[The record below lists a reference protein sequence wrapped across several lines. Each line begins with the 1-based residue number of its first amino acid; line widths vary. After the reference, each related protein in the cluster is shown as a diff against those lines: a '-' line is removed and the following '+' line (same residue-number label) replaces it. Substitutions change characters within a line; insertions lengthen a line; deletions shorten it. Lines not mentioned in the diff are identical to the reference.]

1 VGDGLVSEGIFA
13 DVVDVD
19 APALVTG
26 QGQLRWRDLIA
37 RVSVSSSSSPSSAA
51 RVPLVGDTGEDAVLA
66 VFAALH
72 HGAAPVLAHPRW
84 PTAMREAAFARAGVG
99 RPLSMTQRALLGD
112 DVATIVFSSGSSGA
126 PKAVLHAWSA
136 HRAGAAGA
144 AERMP
149 FGPGDRW
156 LLSLP
161 ICHVGGLALI
171 ARALHRGGAIAL
183 PSPGQSLV
191 DAVVQLAPTHVSV
204 VAAQLRTLLS
214 SSAAC
219 AVLARAHT
227 ILVGGGPT
235 PTSLF
240 DAALAAGLP
249 VRQTW
254 GLTEMGSQVCT
265 SSGGQ
270 PSTCG
275 TPLPGRRLRVAA
287 DGELIVG
294 GAGRFSGF
302 VDGDAVMLPFD
313 DDGGYATGDLGAF
326 VDDGAG
332 GEGLVIV
339 GRKDYRFISGGENIQ
354 PEAVAAALADA
365 DVSVSVVPVDDAT
378 FGQRPFAFF
387 DDAHGRDD
395 DVIVATL
402 RARAEAALPRFMH
415 PVGYARLPTL
425 SGTKPRRAD
434 LVVVAQARWNASSP
448 SPSSSTAT

>member
-1 VGDGLVSEGIFA
+1 MNGLFA
-13 DVVDVD
+13 DVVDRD

-26 QGQLRWRDLIA
+26 QGSRRWRDLIDL
-37 RVSVSSSSSPSSAA
+37 VSSSSSSTSSSSSPAG
-51 RVPLVGDTGEDAVLA
+51 RLPLVGDTGEDAVLA
-66 VFAALH
+66 VFSALH
-72 HGAAPVLAHPRW
+72 HRATPVLAHPRW
-84 PTAMREAAFARAGVG
+84 PAPMREAAFSRAGVG
-99 RPLSMTQRALLGD
+99 RPLSPAQRALLD
-112 DVATIVFSSGSSGA
+112 DDAGTMVFTSGSSGA

-144 AERMP
+144 LERMP

-183 PSPGQSLV
+183 PSRGQSLV

-235 PTSLF
+235 PRSLF
-240 DAALAAGLP
+240 DAALTAGLP

-265 SSGGQ
+265 SPAGQ

-275 TPLPGRRLRVAA
+275 APLSGRRLRIAA
-287 DGELIVG
+287 DGELIVA
-294 GAGRFSGF
+294 GAGRFTGF
-302 VDGDAVMLPFD
+302 VDGDNVTAPFD
-313 DDGGYATGDLGAF
+313 DDGGYSTGDLGAF

-332 GEGLVIV
+332 GSGLVIV
-339 GRKDYRFISGGENIQ
+339 GRKDFRFISGGENIQ
-354 PEAVAAALADA
+354 PEAVAEGLADA
-365 DVSVSVVPVDDAT
+365 DVGIVIVPVDDAR

-387 DDAHGRDD
+387 DDARGRDD
-395 DVIVATL
+395 DVVIAML
-402 RARAEAALPRFMH
+402 KARADAALPRFMQ

-434 LVVVAQARWNASSP
+434 LVAVARGRWNAQ
-448 SPSSSTAT
+448 SSTTAT

>member
-1 VGDGLVSEGIFA
+1 MNEGIFA

-37 RVSVSSSSSPSSAA
+37 RVSLSSSPTSAA
-51 RVPLVGDTGEDAVLA
+51 RVPLVGDTGEEAVLA

-72 HGAAPVLAHPRW
+72 HGATPVLAHPRW
-84 PTAMREAAFARAGVG
+84 PTAMREAAFARAGAD
-99 RPLSMTQRALLGD
+99 RSLSRTQRDLLGD
-112 DVATIVFSSGSSGA
+112 DVGTIVFSSGSSGA

-144 AERMP
+144 CARMP

-183 PSPGQSLV
+183 LSPGQSLV
-191 DAVVQLAPTHVSV
+191 DAVIALTPTHVSV
-204 VAAQLRTLLS
+204 VAAQLRALLS

-227 ILVGGGPT
+227 ILLGGGPT

-265 SSGGQ
+265 SSAGQ

-294 GAGRFSGF
+294 GAGRFSAF
-302 VDGDAVMLPFD
+302 VDGDAVMQPFD

-332 GEGLVIV
+332 GEGLVII
-339 GRKDYRFISGGENIQ
+339 GRKDFRFISGGENIQ

-365 DVSVSVVPVDDAT
+365 DVAVFVVPVDDAR

-402 RARAEAALPRFMH
+402 RDRAETGLPRFMH

-434 LVVVAQARWNASSP
+434 LVAVAQARWNASSSS
-448 SPSSSTAT
+448 SPSTTT

>member
-1 VGDGLVSEGIFA
+1 MSTGLFA
-13 DVVDVD
+13 DVVDRD

-26 QGQLRWRDLIA
+26 QGQLRWRELIA
-37 RVSVSSSSSPSSAA
+37 RVSSSSSLLSSGSSASPSAL
-51 RVPLVGDTGEDAVLA
+51 RVPLVGDTGDAAVVQVL
-66 VFAALH
+66 AALH
-72 HGAAPVLAHPRW
+72 RGDTPVLAHPRW
-84 PTAMREAAFARAGVG
+84 PAAMRDAAFVSAGAG
-99 RPLSMTQRALLGD
+99 RTLSPRQQVLLGD
-112 DVATIVFSSGSSGA
+112 DAGTIVFSSGSSGA

-136 HRAGAAGA
+136 HRAAAAGA
-144 AERMP
+144 AAQMP

-161 ICHVGGLALI
+161 ICHVGGLALL
-171 ARALHRGGAIAL
+171 ARALHRGGAIAM

-214 SSAAC
+214 SPAAC
-219 AVLARAHT
+219 AVLARART

-240 DAALAAGLP
+240 AAALAAGLP

-265 SSGGQ
+265 SSAGQ

-275 TPLPGRRLRVAA
+275 MPLPGRRVRV
-287 DGELIVG
+287 DDNGELIVA
-294 GAGRFSGF
+294 GAGRFAAF
-302 VDGDAVMLPFD
+302 VEGDDTMQPFD
-313 DDGGYATGDLGAF
+313 SDGGYATGDLGAF

-332 GEGLVIV
+332 GSGLVIV
-339 GRKDYRFISGGENIQ
+339 GRKDFRFISGGENIQ

-365 DVSVSVVPVDDAT
+365 DVTVFVVPVEDAR

-387 DDAHGRDD
+387 DGPGTDD
-395 DVIVATL
+395 DDAIIRTL
-402 RARAEAALPRFMH
+402 KARAEATLPRFMH
-415 PVGYARLPTL
+415 PVGYVRLPML

-434 LVVVAQARWNASSP
+434 LIAAAQVRHDSSP
-448 SPSSSTAT
+448 TPAT

>member
-1 VGDGLVSEGIFA
+1 VGDGLVSAGIFA

-19 APALVTG
+19 APALVTA

-37 RVSVSSSSSPSSAA
+37 RVSSSSSSSPSSAT
-51 RVPLVGDTGEDAVLA
+51 RLPLVGDTGEAAVLA

-72 HGAAPVLAHPRW
+72 HGATPALAHPRW

-99 RPLSMTQRALLGD
+99 RPLSGTQRALLGD

-126 PKAVLHAWSA
+126 PKAVLHGWGA

-183 PSPGQSLV
+183 PTPGQSLV
-191 DAVVQLAPTHVSV
+191 DAVVALTPTHVSV
-204 VAAQLRTLLS
+204 VAAQLRALLS
-214 SSAAC
+214 SPAAC

-235 PTSLF
+235 PRSLF

-265 SSGGQ
+265 SPAGQ

-275 TPLPGRRLRVAA
+275 APLPGRRLRVAA

-302 VDGDAVMLPFD
+302 VDGDDVTQPFD

-326 VDDGAG
+326 VDDGIG
-332 GEGLVIV
+332 GEGLIIL
-339 GRKDYRFISGGENIQ
+339 GRKDFRFISGGENIQ

-365 DVSVSVVPVDDAT
+365 DVAVFVVPVDDAI

-387 DDAHGRDD
+387 DGAPAGCDD
-395 DVIVATL
+395 DDIVTRL

-425 SGTKPRRAD
+425 SGIKPRRAD
-434 LVVVAQARWNASSP
+434 LVAAAQARWNASS
-448 SPSSSTAT
+448 SPASTTT

>member
-1 VGDGLVSEGIFA
+1 VGDGLVSIDLFA
-13 DVVDVD
+13 DVVDRD
-19 APALVTG
+19 APALITG
-26 QGQLRWRDLIA
+26 QGSRRWRDLMGLVA
-37 RVSVSSSSSPSSAA
+37 SSSSSSASA
-51 RVPLVGDTGEDAVLA
+51 RQPLVGDTGEDAVLA

-72 HGAAPVLAHPRW
+72 HGATPVLAHPRW
-84 PTAMREAAFARAGVG
+84 PASMRDAAFSRAGAG
-99 RPLSMTQRALLGD
+99 RPLSSTQRALLGD
-112 DVATIVFSSGSSGA
+112 DAGTIVFTSGSSGA
-126 PKAVLHAWSA
+126 PRAVLHAWSA

-144 AERMP
+144 CARMP

-191 DAVVQLAPTHVSV
+191 EAVVALAPSHVSV

-235 PTSLF
+235 PRSLF

-265 SSGGQ
+265 SPAGQ

-275 TPLPGRRLRVAA
+275 APLPGRRLRVAA

-294 GAGRFSGF
+294 GAGRFTAF
-302 VDGDAVMLPFD
+302 VDADDVTQPFD

-339 GRKDYRFISGGENIQ
+339 GRKDFRFISGGENIQ

-365 DVSVSVVPVDDAT
+365 DVSVFVVPVDDVR

-387 DDAHGRDD
+387 DDARCRDD
-395 DVIVATL
+395 DVIVAAL
-402 RARAEAALPRFMH
+402 RARAAAALPRFMQ
-415 PVGYARLPTL
+415 PVGYARLPML

-434 LVVVAQARWNASSP
+434 LVAEGQARWNASSSS
-448 SPSSSTAT
+448 SPSTTT